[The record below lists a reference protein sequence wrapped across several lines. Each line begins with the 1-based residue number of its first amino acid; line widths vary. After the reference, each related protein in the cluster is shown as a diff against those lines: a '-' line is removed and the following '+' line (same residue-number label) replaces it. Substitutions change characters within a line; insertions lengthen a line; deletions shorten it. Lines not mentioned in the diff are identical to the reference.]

1 MSCLDFLKCEM
12 STRCSNEL
20 SSLSAGAMTESRPLT
35 QRLAHHHQELGLGLE
50 LPHDVLVLGEALHEP
65 GHQQLLLLVPG
76 AQHGG
81 RHRPHGVTLGGQL
94 SKTSGRHQIMS
105 QLKH

>member
-20 SSLSAGAMTESRPLT
+20 SSLSAGAMTDSRPVT
-35 QRLAHHHQELGLGLE
+35 QRLQAHHHQELGLGLE

-65 GHQQLLLLVPG
+65 GHQLLLLLVPG
-76 AQHGG
+76 AEHGR
-81 RHRPHGVTLGGQL
+81 RH
-94 SKTSGRHQIMS
+94 
-105 QLKH
+105 